1 MKKVVITGVAGGVGR
16 ACAQLFLDTGWEVYG
31 QDRIK
36 PESTSD
42 LTGFL
47 QGDVSSPALWSEA
60 VPKWLSS
67 HLPIHV
73 LVNNAATQ
81 IIDSLLE
88 TTDESWELVQA
99 ANLKAPFMAIRSVVP
114 MMAEEGAS
122 IVNVSSV
129 HALAT
134 SPNISAYASTKGGL
148 VALTRAAALELAER
162 NIRVNAVLPGAV
174 DTAMLRHGLER
185 SADMSGVQEAI
196 VKLAAKTP
204 LKRIGRPR
212 EIAEAIFF
220 LADNDRSSFIT
231 GQTLVVDG
239 GAMARLS
246 TE

>member
-1 MKKVVITGVAGGVGR
+1 MKRVVITGVAGGVGC
-16 ACAQLFLDTGWEVYG
+16 ACAKLFLDAGWEVYG
-31 QDRIK
+31 QDRDKTEIAGM
-36 PESTSD
+36 

-47 QGDVSSPALWSEA
+47 QGDVSSPALWSDA
-60 VPKWLSS
+60 VPQWLNGN
-67 HLPIHV
+67 LPIHA

-81 IIDSLLE
+81 IIDPLLE
-88 TTDESWELVQA
+88 TTDESWEEVQS

-114 MMAEEGAS
+114 LMADEGAS

-148 VALTRAAALELAER
+148 VALTRAAALELADR

-174 DTAMLRHGLER
+174 DTTMLNQGLER
-185 SADMSGVQEAI
+185 SAGTGGLQQA
-196 VKLAAKTP
+196 KAQLASRTP
-204 LKRIGRPR
+204 LKRIGHPD
-212 EIAEAIFF
+212 EIAESIFF

-231 GQTLVVDG
+231 GQMLVVDG